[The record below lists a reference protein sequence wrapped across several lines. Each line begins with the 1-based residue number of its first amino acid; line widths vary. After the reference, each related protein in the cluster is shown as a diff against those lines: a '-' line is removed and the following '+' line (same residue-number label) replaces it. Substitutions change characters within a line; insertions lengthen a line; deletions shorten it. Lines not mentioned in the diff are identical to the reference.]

1 MTATARPDPYQNTP
15 EPDAGATFAAG
26 MALLTDDELRAM
38 TRRAWLAAA
47 RNWQDLRAWTPASP
61 MTPDDYRHMRAM
73 LAEDAHASD
82 DWHALLRA
90 EAERRRRED
99 AAR

>member
-1 MTATARPDPYQNTP
+1 MTARPDPYQNTP
-15 EPDAGATFAAG
+15 DEPDPGAAFAAG

-38 TRRAWLAAA
+38 TRRAWIAAA
-47 RNWQDLRAWTPASP
+47 RNWQDLRAWTPAAA
-61 MTPDDYRHMRAM
+61 MTTDDYRHMRAM

-90 EAERRRRED
+90 EAERRRQD